1 MSDYS
6 ARELERQLNSLRGSL
21 EDYRRMRREE
31 RDDFMSE
38 GGGSCKARLQWLRT
52 QISGLQDR
60 ILEKE
65 RELEGRRE
73 TVEVSL

>member
-1 MSDYS
+1 MSRYTAD
-6 ARELERQLNSLRGSL
+6 ELEHQLNSLRGSL
-21 EDYRRMRREE
+21 RDYQRMWREE
-31 RDDFMSE
+31 REDFKSE